1 MFDLINV
8 PVFIISFAIGI
19 FFVYVIDVEK
29 RTIVIYP
36 TPENVERMQYKDE
49 ASNCFNYSMKKTK
62 CPSEKFI
69 SKIPMQK

>member
-36 TPENVERMQYKDE
+36 TPENAERMQYKDE
-49 ASNCFNYSMKKTK
+49 ASN
-62 CPSEKFI
+62 
-69 SKIPMQK
+69 